1 MSFSAMLCDWCDGV
15 IFDHEKYEVR
25 EGYKIC
31 PMCLCEEE
39 PREEDEEEEEQREAS

>member
-1 MSFSAMLCDWCDGV
+1 MVCDWCDGV

-31 PMCLCEEE
+31 PMCLYEEE
-39 PREEDEEEEEQREAS
+39 DDKTNEEEEQREAS